1 MTDKE
6 CVRPTDA
13 KGPAVSSGAT
23 AKDGRRPKGKKLLRK
38 LAKKT
43 PSGSA
48 LESGPAKPF
57 ECECSHCGTI
67 IEFDSDRC
75 PVCGAQLDDG
85 DTSIV
90 HLFEGM
96 DFDGDSLI
104 EADCPYCSDHVS
116 LMSGKC
122 TSCGKEVLTEDP
134 GDPDKKVTP
143 VVRGDNVVFPHP
155 DVETGEL
162 NYLQKMHK
170 MGMQSVTLHIE
181 GSGREECGDDSHGLS
196 RT

>member
-6 CVRPTDA
+6 RVRPSDA
-13 KGPAVSSGAT
+13 KGPSVLSGAT
-23 AKDGRRPKGKKLLRK
+23 AKDGGRPRGRTPLKRVT
-38 LAKKT
+38 KKT
-43 PSGSA
+43 PSENPPVSR
-48 LESGPAKPF
+48 PAKPL
-57 ECECSHCGTI
+57 ECMECGAVVP
-67 IEFDSDRC
+67 EESDRC
-75 PVCGAQLDDG
+75 PVCGSQLDEG
-85 DTSIV
+85 DTGIV
-90 HLFEGM
+90 RFFEGM
-96 DFDGDSLI
+96 DFDCGSLL
-104 EADCPYCSDHVS
+104 EADCPYCGEHVS

-143 VVRGDNVVFPHP
+143 VVRGDNVVFLHL

-170 MGMQSVTLHIE
+170 MGMQSVTLLID
-181 GSGREECGDDSHGLS
+181 GSGRGGSNDGSHGLP